1 MSVWLSKGF
10 CVLLTPV
17 LLTAIFLLGA
27 PTVALAQA
35 AQAELTGDVRDGSG
49 AGVANATVTVTQ
61 TETGAFTKTT
71 SGKDGVYTVTNLR
84 PGPYTVTVEAP
95 SFRRFVQEGLLLM
108 TGERIRVDV
117 TLTVG
122 GVNEEVKI
130 NADASLLRTET
141 GSLGQVIP
149 NRRIVDLPLNGR
161 NFFSLI
167 TLVPGVAAPPPT
179 TAGPSFPRLN
189 GGRPRVNEFLYD
201 GISALQPEPGQVA
214 FSPVIDAIQEFKIET
229 NSLPAEFGRFNGGV
243 INLTTKSGSNE
254 LHGTVFEFL
263 RNEALNARNLFAPA
277 TAANPKKPVFRRN
290 QYGFAVGG
298 PVIKDRT
305 FFFGDFQG
313 MRQLIGRVAISNVP
327 TLAQRGGNFAAN
339 LGAPLFLQTTTTGG
353 VTTVSAAPTNT
364 GTLINVID
372 TNGNTIQA
380 RVGQIFRISDRRAY
394 AGNIVQLA
402 DFDTVARKLL
412 DRYPLPTSTGA
423 ANNFRRV
430 ANEGTDQDQFDIRLD
445 HRFSDNDQIF
455 GRYSFFNEDATPVPP
470 LPDGS
475 GNITQG
481 ALGFQKSRGYQ
492 AVGNYLHVF
501 SQRIINELRVG
512 YTRRSIDRR
521 ALLLDSPPSQSLGI
535 PGIPQ
540 NAAFQNELPTFTIAG
555 LQQLGPSTN
564 TNSLFNT
571 DVIQVFDSVGWQ
583 HARHSMKFGVDFRL
597 ERLNVLQPPSP
608 TGIFNFTAPFS
619 NSRGTANTIGA
630 QPGNSTTGSVLSGQT
645 GNALASFL
653 LGQVSNFSI
662 DLQQDVI
669 HPRARILEFFAQ
681 DDFKVTPRLTVNAGL
696 RYTLNFPSTETD
708 NQGAIFN
715 LETQQ
720 LEYLGQNGFPETS
733 RELHKLNF
741 GPRLGIAYRLTDRTA
756 LRSGYGL
763 VWQEQAGI
771 TTPFTIPQFPFIQ
784 TVTQRSLDGII
795 PAFTLSAGPNVQPT
809 PLTPD
814 AGLGQG
820 VFSVDRDLGSGYVQQ
835 WNLAIQREIAGN
847 LVAEVAYAGSKIT
860 HVGIP
865 DSNIN
870 QLTAEQLAQGNSLLQ
885 PVTNPFFGQI
895 PRSSSLGD
903 PTIPRGQLLKPFP
916 RFTGV
921 SLYRNNVGNTSYH
934 ALQAKLEK
942 RLSQGLA
949 FLISYTRSKLIDD
962 AGQVFDQ
969 TIQTGPVGN
978 FPIADSFNRALERDV
993 STGDLTNVFVTS
1005 FTYELPVGNG
1015 RRFNLSGVADK
1026 LFGGWNINGTILLQ
1040 SGLPFPVTQIT
1051 NFNAFAGFG
1060 TQRPNI
1066 LRNPNLPGDQRTTGR
1081 WFDTSAFAVAPQ
1093 FTIGNS
1099 SRNPARGPGYRT
1111 ADIAFIKRTYLGE
1124 VINFEFRTEIFNLTN
1139 TPPLGNPNG
1148 VVGNAAFGT
1157 ITSAGDPRVIQFG
1170 LKLNF

>member
-1 MSVWLSKGF
+1 MSSWLSKGF
-10 CVLLTPV
+10 CVIQTII
-17 LLTAIFLLGA
+17 LTAIYLSGA
-27 PTVALAQA
+27 AVVALAQA

-49 AGVANATVTVTQ
+49 AGVPKATVTATQ
-61 TETGAFTKTT
+61 TETGDVTKTT

-84 PGPYTVTVEAP
+84 PGLYNVTVEAQG
-95 SFRRFVQEGLLLM
+95 FRRFVQEGVRLM
-108 TGERIRVDV
+108 TGERIRLDV
-117 TLTVG
+117 ALTIG
-122 GVNEEVKI
+122 GVNEEVKVS
-130 NADASLLRTET
+130 ADASLLRTET

-161 NFFSLI
+161 NFFTLI
-167 TLVPGVAAPPPT
+167 TLAPGVAAPPPT

-214 FSPVIDAIQEFKIET
+214 FSPVIDAIQEFKIEI
-229 NSLPAEFGRFNGGV
+229 NSPPAEFGRFNGGV

-277 TAANPKKPVFRRN
+277 TAASPKKPVFRRN

-298 PVIKDRT
+298 PIIKDRT

-327 TLAQRGGNFAAN
+327 TVAQRNGDFSAN
-339 LGAPLFLQTTTTGG
+339 LGAPLFLQTTATGVIATT
-353 VTTVSAAPTNT
+353 TNT
-364 GTLINVID
+364 GVPINVI
-372 TNGNTIQA
+372 NTEDKMVQV
-380 RVGQIFRISDRRAY
+380 RVGQIFRISDRRAF
-394 AGNIVQLA
+394 AGNIIPL
-402 DFDTVARKLL
+402 DDPRSGIDPVARKLL
-412 DRYPLPTSTGA
+412 DRYPLPTSAGA

-455 GRYSFFNEDATPVPP
+455 GRYSFFNEDATPVTP

-492 AVGNYLHVF
+492 AVGDYLHVF
-501 SQRIINELRVG
+501 SQRIINELRAG

-521 ALLLDSPPSQSLGI
+521 ASLLDSPPSQSLGL

-555 LQQLGPSTN
+555 LQQLGPSAN
-564 TNSLFNT
+564 TDSLFNT

-597 ERLNVLQPPSP
+597 QRLNVLQPPSP

-619 NSRGTANTIGA
+619 NSRGATNTIGA
-630 QPGNSTTGSVLSGQT
+630 QPNNATTGAVLSGQT

-662 DLQQDVI
+662 DLQRDVI
-669 HPRARILEFFAQ
+669 HPRARMLEFFAQ
-681 DDFKVTPRLTVNAGL
+681 DDFKAPSRLTVNAGL

-715 LETQQ
+715 LQTQQ
-720 LEYLGQNGFPETS
+720 LEYLGQNGFPETA

-771 TTPFTIPQFPFIQ
+771 TTPFTVPQFPFIQ
-784 TVTQRSLDGII
+784 TVTQRSLDGVA
-795 PAFTLSAGPNVQPT
+795 PAFVLSAGPNVQPI
-809 PLTPD
+809 PLSPD

-835 WNLAIQREIAGN
+835 WNLAIQREITGN
-847 LVAEVAYAGSKIT
+847 LVAEVAYAGSKVT

-870 QLTAEQLAQGNSLLQ
+870 QLTADQLAQGNSLLQ
-885 PVTNPFFGQI
+885 LAPNPFFGQI
-895 PRSSSLGD
+895 PRSSSIGD
-903 PTIPRGQLLKPFP
+903 PMIPRAQLLRPFP
-916 RFTGV
+916 RFTAV

-942 RLSQGLA
+942 RLSRGLA

-962 AGQVFDQ
+962 AGQVFDAS
-969 TIQTGPVGN
+969 IQTGPVGN
-978 FPIADSFNRALERDV
+978 FPIADSFNRALERDI
-993 STGDLTNVFVTS
+993 STGDIPNVFVTS
-1005 FTYELPVGNG
+1005 FTYELPVGKG
-1015 RRFNLSGVADK
+1015 RLFNFPGVADK
-1026 LFGGWNINGTILLQ
+1026 LLGGWSVNGAIQLQ
-1040 SGLPFPVTQIT
+1040 SGLTFAVTQIT

-1060 TQRPNI
+1060 AQRPNI
-1066 LRNPNLPGDQRTTGR
+1066 LRNPTLPADQRTTGR

-1093 FTIGNS
+1093 FTLGNA
-1099 SRNPARGPGYRT
+1099 SRNPVRGPGYRT
-1111 ADIAFIKRTYLGE
+1111 ADIAFIKRTYFGE
-1124 VINFEFRTEIFNLTN
+1124 VRNFEFRTEIFNLTN

-1148 VVGNAAFGT
+1148 VVGNAAFGA